1 MVKDTYLPYIMNEVG
16 RIRKEYRLNA
26 NAPIGD
32 YIFNILEK
40 ECILV
45 EWSED
50 EQLDLDGLST
60 EKVVNGRLET
70 IVYINSAK
78 SKEKQ
83 NFCAAH
89 ELGHRHKLDRLIRD
103 DFPDDVI
110 LHDDIEDIMNRFAA
124 ELMMPEADFRRRSYT
139 YCKAYQQTI
148 KKKKVIS
155 FKNIL
160 VMTVQLMNFYYMPYK
175 AVVLRFGEID
185 FFSDDFVNVLLK
197 FEKSSDG
204 RQIVDQII
212 RQQGITRLRTP
223 DHKTQYSVGIK
234 YEKIKDILEDPDITK
249 YMTTGEL
256 RKCLKNMGFT
266 EESSRLIADMKR
278 IEEESIEIDEIK
290 KPEKENN

>member
-1 MVKDTYLPYIMNEVG
+1 MVRNEYLPYIMNEVG
-16 RIRKEYRLNA
+16 RIRKEYRLDA

-45 EWSED
+45 EWAED

-89 ELGHRHKLDRLIRD
+89 ELGHRNKLDKLIRD
-103 DFPDDVI
+103 DFPDDVLSHNI
-110 LHDDIEDIMNRFAA
+110 IEDIMNRFAA
-124 ELMMPEADFRRRSYT
+124 ELMMPEADFRRRSYS
-139 YCKAYQQTI
+139 YCKVLQQTVH
-148 KKKKVIS
+148 KKKIIS
-155 FKNIL
+155 FKNLL

-175 AVVLRFGEID
+175 AVILRFGEID
-185 FFSDDFVNVLLK
+185 FFSDAFVKKMLA
-197 FEKSSDG
+197 FEESPDG
-204 RQIVDQII
+204 KKVIDEII
-212 RQQGITRLRTP
+212 KQQGITRLRTP
-223 DHKTQYSVGIK
+223 DYKTQYSVGIK
-234 YEKIKDILEDPDITK
+234 SEKIKDVLEDPNITK

-256 RKCLKNMGFT
+256 RKFLRNMGFT
-266 EESSRLIADMKR
+266 EESGKLIAEMKR

-290 KPEKENN
+290 KPEKDND

>member
-1 MVKDTYLPYIMNEVG
+1 MVKDKYLKYIRDEVS
-16 RIRKEYRLNA
+16 RIRKDYKLNA
-26 NAPIGD
+26 DAPIGD

-40 ECILV
+40 ECILM
-45 EWSED
+45 EWSESK
-50 EQLDLDGLST
+50 QLDLDGLST

>member
-1 MVKDTYLPYIMNEVG
+1 
-16 RIRKEYRLNA
+16 
-26 NAPIGD
+26 
-32 YIFNILEK
+32 
-40 ECILV
+40 
-45 EWSED
+45 
-50 EQLDLDGLST
+50 
-60 EKVVNGRLET
+60 
-70 IVYINSAK
+70 
-78 SKEKQ
+78 
-83 NFCAAH
+83 
-89 ELGHRHKLDRLIRD
+89 
-103 DFPDDVI
+103 
-110 LHDDIEDIMNRFAA
+110 MNRFAA